1 MIKNAIFV
9 SVWDGCEFEVATSCK
24 VNTDTKEVFDIE
36 MSDVDADLDI
46 LEKEYITIDGENYE
60 VAFEDDYNCYDE
72 EEREG
77 VFWYRY

>member
-1 MIKNAIFV
+1 MIKNATFT
-9 SVWDGCEFEVATSCK
+9 SVWNGDTEITTACK
-24 VNTDTKEVFDIE
+24 ANMDTKEVFDIE
-36 MSDVDADLDI
+36 LAPGLDYDYT
-46 LEKEYITIDGENYE
+46 LDEEYITIDGQNYE